1 MGADSTYIFYG
12 VRYQVSDE
20 AEIKQ
25 LQTGDHLLIK
35 AAKKAGLESFWG
47 NFDLAG
53 NAYHLLYI
61 GTEIGTIGYEATTD
75 VEISDTELD
84 QIRLETKRKLASAGF
99 SLVPALFAQFE
110 PDV

>member
-20 AEIKQ
+20 AEINQ
-25 LQTGDHLLIK
+25 LQTGDDLLIK
-35 AAKKAGLESFWG
+35 AARKAGLQSVWG
-47 NFDLAG
+47 NFDVNG

-61 GTEIGTIGYEATTD
+61 GTEIATIGYEGSTEI
-75 VEISDTELD
+75 EISDTKLD
-84 QIRLETKRKLASAGF
+84 QIRLETRRKLAAAGF

>member
-20 AEIKQ
+20 AEINQ
-25 LQTGDHLLIK
+25 LQAGNHPLVK
-35 AAKKAGLESFWG
+35 AAKKSGLQSLWG
-47 NFDLAG
+47 DFNLDG
-53 NAYHLLYI
+53 NPYYLLYI
-61 GTEIGTIGYEATTD
+61 GTEIETIGYEGAID
-75 VEISDTELD
+75 MEISDTKLD
-84 QIRLETKRKLASAGF
+84 QIRLETRRKLGAAGF